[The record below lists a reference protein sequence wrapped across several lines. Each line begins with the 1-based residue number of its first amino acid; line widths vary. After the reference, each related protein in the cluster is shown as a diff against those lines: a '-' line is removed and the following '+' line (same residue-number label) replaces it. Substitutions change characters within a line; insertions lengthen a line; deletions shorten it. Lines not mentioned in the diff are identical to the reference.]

1 MSVDVELE
9 RLYERVELVRG
20 WGNPRKGRLCI
31 MSFVAYLAGEAHT
44 DWPHTASPM
53 IRNFAVLLNDL
64 APQEWRQ
71 ELKAFAPR
79 IIGTNDGNDRARSEM
94 LFRAMTDEVVAGGP
108 IHSGRAYAVGM
119 NNMWDSYTVAAS
131 AGNLLGVLMRNAP
144 TSDCRRWYW
153 IKALE
158 LLDRLCDIGAEKRA
172 SNVRLDRVEDMRVAL
187 GRRRASTDRLHHFV
201 DAASKA
207 AEAIPLRCRKLL
219 EHVL

>member
-1 MSVDVELE
+1 MSVNVELE

-44 DWPHTASPM
+44 DWPHTASPT

-64 APQEWRQ
+64 APKEWRQ
-71 ELKAFAPR
+71 ELKPFAPR
-79 IIGTNDGNDRARSEM
+79 IIGTNDSYDRVRSEM

-108 IHSGRAYAVGM
+108 AHPVRAYAVGT
-119 NNMWDSYTVAAS
+119 NSMWDSYSVTAW
-131 AGNLLGVLMRNAP
+131 AGHLLSILVRNAP

-158 LLDRLCDIGAEKRA
+158 LLDRLCDIGAEERA

-187 GRRRASTDRLHHFV
+187 DRRRASTDRLHHFV
-201 DAASKA
+201 GATSKA
-207 AEAIPLRCRKLL
+207 AQGIPLLYRNVL